1 MWEVVIDHCWDCFSK
16 GNGFIEWEV
25 SYSYIPCLESIVRQ
39 IVDIIDMKF
48 IVLLVDVFND
58 RLRLIFGDGVVVS
71 DDDDGGDDDDDDDVV
86 VVLFNT
92 DDHID
97 INGTISYWLLIDSNA

>member
-1 MWEVVIDHCWDCFSK
+1 
-16 GNGFIEWEV
+16 
-25 SYSYIPCLESIVRQ
+25 
-39 IVDIIDMKF
+39 MKF

-58 RLRLIFGDGVVVS
+58 RLRLIFGGVGVVVS
-71 DDDDGGDDDDDDDVV
+71 GGDDDDDDDD

-97 INGTISYWLLIDSNA
+97 IIGIISYCLLNINSNA